1 MSNAPVRV
9 GLIGLGAI
17 GHRIAKSF
25 AANPETPVTYLCD
38 RDAAL
43 AERIA
48 GELGGVAWTTDYKA
62 MLAGDHVDLVYV
74 GVPPRFHRDIALDVI
89 NAGKHIFCE
98 KPLALTLPEAAE
110 MAAAAAKAG
119 IVHAV
124 NLPLN
129 FDPGIRT
136 FGEQVAAGYLGELR
150 RIDLDLVFPQW
161 PRAWQ
166 QNPWIGGRAQG
177 GAIREVSPHLFH
189 VILRAF
195 GPVVRVQAHMEYPA
209 DPAACETG
217 AAGLLELASGQLVA
231 VSLLCNVPRPETV
244 SLTAYGTEGTLGLQR
259 WAQPVAARGNGP
271 LEPLPERD
279 EPEVQISAMLVRAI
293 RGEQTGLAGFDTG
306 LAIQQVLDAWER
318 SAQSGRESRVRTGLS
333 SS

>member
-1 MSNAPVRV
+1 MSNTPIRV

-17 GHRIAKSF
+17 GHRIANSF
-25 AANPETPVTYLCD
+25 AANPDTPVAYVCD

-48 GELGGVAWTTDYKA
+48 SELGGGIAWSTDYRA
-62 MLAGDHVDLVYV
+62 MLDGDHVDLVYV
-74 GVPPRFHRDIALDVI
+74 GVPPRFHRDIGLDVI
-89 NAGKHIFCE
+89 GAGKHIFCE
-98 KPLALTLPEAAE
+98 KPLALTLPDAAE
-110 MAAAAAKAG
+110 MAAAARKAG

-129 FDPGIRT
+129 FDPGIRS

-150 RIDLDLVFPQW
+150 RVELNLVFPQW

-166 QNPWIGGRAQG
+166 QNPWIGGREQG

-189 VILRAF
+189 VILKTF
-195 GPVVRVQAHMEYPA
+195 GPVVRVSAIMEYPA

-217 AAGLLELASGQLVA
+217 ATGLLELASGQLVA

-244 SLTAYGTEGTLGLQR
+244 SLTAYGTKGTLGLRR
-259 WAQPVAARGNGP
+259 WAQAVAARGNGP
-271 LEPLPERD
+271 LEPIPEPD
-279 EPEVQISAMLVRAI
+279 EPEVQIADVLVRAI

-306 LAIQQVLDAWER
+306 HAIQQVLDSWER
-318 SAQSGRESRVRTGLS
+318 SSLSGNWERVNRE
-333 SS
+333 